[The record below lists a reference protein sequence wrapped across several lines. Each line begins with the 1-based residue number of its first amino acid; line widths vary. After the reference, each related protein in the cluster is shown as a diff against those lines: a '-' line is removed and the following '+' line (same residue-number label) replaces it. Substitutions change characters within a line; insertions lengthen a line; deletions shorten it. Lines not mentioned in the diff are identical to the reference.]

1 MPKVE
6 SFTLDHTIVQ
16 APYVRVAGVEHNG
29 KGATVQK
36 FDLRFL
42 QPNTESI
49 PTGALHTLEH
59 FLSIFLREEID
70 GLIDISP
77 MGCRTGFYLVVWE
90 EHPVAEIAL
99 SLHHALQKVLE
110 QTEVP
115 AATPKEC
122 GNYKDHSLFSAKEYA
137 RQVLSQGI
145 STDPF
150 DHRRLIQAD

>member
-42 QPNTESI
+42 QPNTDSI

-59 FLSIFLREEID
+59 YLSIFLREEID

-77 MGCRTGFYLVVWE
+77 MG
-90 EHPVAEIAL
+90 
-99 SLHHALQKVLE
+99 
-110 QTEVP
+110 
-115 AATPKEC
+115 
-122 GNYKDHSLFSAKEYA
+122 
-137 RQVLSQGI
+137 
-145 STDPF
+145 
-150 DHRRLIQAD
+150 